1 MKRLTSVLGYTAAA
15 LTILAAVLLPF
26 LLFNLF
32 IRGVAAT
39 GVRIDPLYSGGDPLR
54 TIEKGGY
61 QVVVHQ
67 PVWRRSPLERTHS
80 FVQLTWK
87 PVSALPARVSD
98 EIDLDGDG
106 TPDLRAAFD
115 VPSDSKAALRVDVT
129 PLTGRVEPMTGV
141 GKQSFSCLIARVN
154 DSIVLRVPLRAQ

>member
-1 MKRLTSVLGYTAAA
+1 MKRLTAVLGYTAAA
-15 LTILAAVLLPF
+15 LTMLAAVLLPF

-39 GVRIDPLYSGGDPLR
+39 GVRIDPVYTGGDPLR
-54 TIEKGGY
+54 TIDQGGY

-67 PVWRRSPLERTHS
+67 PVWRRSPLERTDP
-80 FVQLTWK
+80 FVQLDWK

-106 TPDLRAAFD
+106 NPDLRAVFEAPRD
-115 VPSDSKAALRVDVT
+115 PAAALRVDVT
-129 PLTGRVEPMTGV
+129 PLAPRVLPMTGV
-141 GKQSFSCLIARVN
+141 SKQSFSCLIARVG
-154 DSIVLRVPLRAQ
+154 DSIVLRVPLRAK